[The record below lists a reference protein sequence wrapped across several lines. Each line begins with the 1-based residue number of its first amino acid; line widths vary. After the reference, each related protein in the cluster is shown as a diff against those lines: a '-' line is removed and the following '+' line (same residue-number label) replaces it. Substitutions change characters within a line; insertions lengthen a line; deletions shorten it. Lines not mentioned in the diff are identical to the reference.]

1 MGYVLRRRGKW
12 CQSTSFSARDV
23 DRLTAEER
31 DCTTPVC
38 RADKLRDATSCRG
51 TARRHVDRSTCGRFE
66 STSGG
71 RGPEVPRSLRHRA
84 PDTGEPTPNTLS
96 VACRRDRA
104 LRHAAVSSYRLSCLC
119 TCRVGV
125 QVMITGIYMA
135 CIRPATYRQ
144 RYKSPL
150 SKTVNQQQATA
161 TPRD

>member
-1 MGYVLRRRGKW
+1 MMGYVLRRRGKW

-119 TCRVGV
+119 TCRRAG
-125 QVMITGIYMA
+125 YD
-135 CIRPATYRQ
+135 YRYIHGWRVYDQ
-144 RYKSPL
+144 LHTASGTRHL
-150 SKTVNQQQATA
+150 SV
-161 TPRD
+161 RL

>member
-1 MGYVLRRRGKW
+1 MMDYVLRRRGKW
-12 CQSTSFSARDV
+12 CQSTCFSARDV

-51 TARRHVDRSTCGRFE
+51 TARRHVDRSTYGRFE

-71 RGPEVPRSLRHRA
+71 GTGSA
-84 PDTGEPTPNTLS
+84 PLTPAPCTDTGEPTPNTLS

-119 TCRVGV
+119 TCRAGYDYRYIHGV
-125 QVMITGIYMA
+125 YTTSYIP
-135 CIRPATYRQ
+135 PAVHVTSQ
-144 RYKSPL
+144 
-150 SKTVNQQQATA
+150 
-161 TPRD
+161 